1 VSQAAAITAVR
12 QRFIDQVATPQELVV
27 VYDNAPEPATS
38 NPRARVTITLE
49 DEVQLTMGLRK
60 WRATGVMEVQ
70 LMQPRERGDAA
81 LLTLAQAVV
90 DAFRGQRIASP
101 LVRFNPP
108 PYMAGA
114 MDTEDATVR
123 RTVRVPFLC
132 DFAG

>member
-1 VSQAAAITAVR
+1 
-12 QRFIDQVATPQELVV
+12 
-27 VYDNAPEPATS
+27 
-38 NPRARVTITLE
+38 
-49 DEVQLTMGLRK
+49 
-60 WRATGVMEVQ
+60 MEVQ